1 MGKETLLPRS
11 SLQDRKK
18 KQQTQQRRSK
28 RRKRTRTTR
37 TRLERLFDPKR
48 YRCSAWDVCCKHKLS
63 AREDSK
69 IQVWGFFVH
78 RQALR
83 NNPPSPPATLE
94 SPKRNVVAHKR
105 SKHVWQA
112 SLAPNSNPTAQRPN
126 ASSPVKTT
134 APVSMGSSPPPS
146 LSSLS
151 FSFTRCSEGVNPKEK
166 RSVTGRRGSQ
176 KSPLTPNF
184 KHCFFFW
191 GRGGVLAFFGIRSF
205 VERKYL

>member
-18 KQQTQQRRSK
+18 KQQTQQRRRSK

-69 IQVWGFFVH
+69 IQVWGFVVH

-83 NNPPSPPATLE
+83 NNPASPPATLE

-112 SLAPNSNPTAQRPN
+112 SLAPNSNTTAQRPN

-146 LSSLS
+146 LSPLSLFLS
-151 FSFTRCSEGVNPKEK
+151 PVAA
-166 RSVTGRRGSQ
+166 RG
-176 KSPLTPNF
+176 
-184 KHCFFFW
+184 
-191 GRGGVLAFFGIRSF
+191 LAP
-205 VERKYL
+205 RKKDQ